1 MESLIKFLP
10 LDALL
15 VLLQLVL
22 VKVGSKLKDK
32 DANSTGKDDAFGNVL
47 IAAAPAV
54 QAFGD
59 KSDNSFKKALKA
71 VRDTIDGYLS
81 EPS

>member
-1 MESLIKFLP
+1 MESLVKFLP
-10 LDALL
+10 LESLL

-32 DANSTGKDDAFGNVL
+32 DLNNTGKDDAFGNVL

-59 KSDNSFKKALKA
+59 KNDNSFKKALKT
-71 VRDTIDGYLS
+71 VRDTIDNYLK